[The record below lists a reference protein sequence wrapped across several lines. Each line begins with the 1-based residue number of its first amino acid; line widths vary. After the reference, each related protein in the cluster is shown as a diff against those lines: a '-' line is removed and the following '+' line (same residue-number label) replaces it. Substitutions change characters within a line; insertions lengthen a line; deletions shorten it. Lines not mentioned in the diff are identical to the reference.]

1 MANSLSARRG
11 TALAFASVAAFV
23 LVSLCGTG
31 TAVAE
36 RIVIAENFT
45 NTG

>member
-1 MANSLSARRG
+1 MVRSLSV
-11 TALAFASVAAFV
+11 ALAVCV

-31 TAVAE
+31 TAVAAD
-36 RIVIAENFT
+36 RVVIAENFT

>member
-1 MANSLSARRG
+1 MLRG
-11 TALAFASVAAFV
+11 LFAGRGAFLAFASLAALA

-36 RIVIAENFT
+36 RMVLAENFT